1 MTCSFPGCT
10 LPVRAKGLCVTHYGQ
25 KLRGKPLTPA
35 RPRGVPKDSGA
46 LLREI
51 PMVAPTDPH
60 ILASAISC
68 LHTHHADDLAAML
81 GLDRDGVQAAIEKW
95 NARAA

>member
-1 MTCSFPGCT
+1 MRDPHRQAALGLGHHPWRKRCREPHAQHRRRLPGT
-10 LPVRAKGLCVTHYGQ
+10 
-25 KLRGKPLTPA
+25 
-35 RPRGVPKDSGA
+35 SGDT
-46 LLREI
+46 
-51 PMVAPTDPH
+51 PTDPH

-68 LHTHHADDLAAML
+68 LHTHHAEDLAAML